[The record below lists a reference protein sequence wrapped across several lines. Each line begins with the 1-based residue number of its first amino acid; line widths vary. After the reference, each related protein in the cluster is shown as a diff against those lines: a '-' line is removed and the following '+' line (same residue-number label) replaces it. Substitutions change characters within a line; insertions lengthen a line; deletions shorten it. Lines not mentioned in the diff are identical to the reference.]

1 MFSENTKILRFN
13 QYKNSD
19 KASFIIYADFE
30 FIIEKNNGCK
40 NNPENSSTTNV
51 SEHFPSSFSMSAISS
66 FGSIENKHVVYREK
80 DCMKN
85 FCEFLREQAMIII
98 NFEKKKMKQLTK
110 EQQES
115 YENEKLFIKKNLRIN
130 IWKIKNII
138 KLEIIVIIQGI

>member
-1 MFSENTKILRFN
+1 M
-13 QYKNSD
+13 
-19 KASFIIYADFE
+19 
-30 FIIEKNNGCK
+30 
-40 NNPENSSTTNV
+40 ST
-51 SEHFPSSFSMSAISS
+51 ISS

-110 EQQES
+110 EQQKS